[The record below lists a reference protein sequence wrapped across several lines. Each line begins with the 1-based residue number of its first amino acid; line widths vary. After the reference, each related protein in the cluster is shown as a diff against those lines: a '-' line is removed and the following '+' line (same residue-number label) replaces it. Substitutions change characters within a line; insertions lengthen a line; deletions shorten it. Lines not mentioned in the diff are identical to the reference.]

1 MNVKLGCCNFC
12 IPGGGVFAHEFIK
25 EAGLDGMS
33 VDLGYDYEGFP
44 LMSDQLL
51 AFYAEAGKKYQIQYS
66 NIGCS
71 CFDFIP
77 LAPEVDDPK
86 YVLAQKCLLSA
97 IHAAEILQAGVI
109 MVPMFGV
116 STIETE
122 EQFDR
127 TIEMMQFACDA
138 ASAHDIKIGAEN
150 VLPVEKQIEMVN
162 RVNRGNFGLYYDSQN
177 FAYNNGRDQVQV
189 LEALYDYLVPTIHVK
204 DGTRQALSGA
214 ILGEGTTNFFGVID
228 YLKKKKYNGW
238 LISEN
243 YYNKYPL
250 RDLSI
255 DPADVFFKDMKIL
268 KNAVL

>member
-1 MNVKLGCCNFC
+1 
-12 IPGGGVFAHEFIK
+12 
-25 EAGLDGMS
+25 MS

-51 AFYAEAGKKYQIQYS
+51 AFYAAAGKTNQIEYS

-77 LAPEVDDPK
+77 LAPEESDPK
-86 YVLAQKCLLSA
+86 HELAQKCLLAA
-97 IHAAEILQAGVI
+97 IHAADVLQASVI

-122 EQFDR
+122 DQFNR

-138 ASAHDIKIGAEN
+138 AAAHNIKIGAEN
-150 VLPVEKQIEMVN
+150 VLPVDMQIEMVN
-162 RVNRGNFGLYYDSQN
+162 RVDRKNFGLFYDSQN
-177 FAYNNGRDQVQV
+177 FAYNSGKNQVQV
-189 LEALYDYLVPTIHVK
+189 LDALYEYLVPTIHVK
-204 DGTRQALSGA
+204 DGTSQALSGA
-214 ILGEGTTNFFGVID
+214 ILGDGTSDFFGVIE
-228 YLKKKKYNGW
+228 YLKKRSFDGW

-250 RDLSI
+250 RDLKI
-255 DPADVFFKDMKIL
+255 DPADVFFKDMKVL
-268 KNAVL
+268 KTAVQ